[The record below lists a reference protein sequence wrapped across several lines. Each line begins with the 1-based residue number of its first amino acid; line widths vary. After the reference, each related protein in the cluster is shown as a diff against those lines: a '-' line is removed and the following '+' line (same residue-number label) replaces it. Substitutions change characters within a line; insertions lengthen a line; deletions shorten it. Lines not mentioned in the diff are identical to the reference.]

1 MNIGNIDDGTIVPW
15 AFRPVV
21 SKGQRNQEPSLLA
34 QKTSCARFFLEKDSF
49 GQFLKARFLFYTLD
63 CVVKTNCKTITKAIT
78 MSDQLLKPEVCVC
91 NEEVA
96 SAIADFTIVC
106 SRT

>member
-1 MNIGNIDDGTIVPW
+1 MNIGNIGDGPIVPL

-63 CVVKTNCKTITKAIT
+63 CVVKIAK
-78 MSDQLLKPEVCVC
+78 QLQSNHDVRSIAETRSVCV
-91 NEEVA
+91 
-96 SAIADFTIVC
+96 
-106 SRT
+106 